1 MNVNSPRLGKDALIF
16 VHIPKTA
23 GSTFSSILA
32 CIYPERRYS
41 IYDFAQIPD
50 FGHMP
55 EAERTEIDL
64 LQGHF
69 LYGIHQYIPRY
80 SRYIT
85 FLRDPVE
92 RIVSLYYY
100 LLRVPGNYL
109 HDTLVSNNISLA
121 DFVGSR
127 LTSEIYNFQVRLIAG
142 ADQPSVDSFPVLD
155 ESTLLQAKQRLA
167 SDFLAF
173 GITEKFDE
181 SLVLLSRSLGWKLF
195 SRNLFYRKQ
204 NVTHNRK
211 RLADVSPEIIDMI
224 HRNNQLDQQL
234 YEYACNLF
242 NTRMK
247 SSFSFR
253 AELFVFRKLHQRWL
267 RRNDAQQVGRQK
279 NRCARV

>member
-1 MNVNSPRLGKDALIF
+1 M
-16 VHIPKTA
+16 
-23 GSTFSSILA
+23 
-32 CIYPERRYS
+32 
-41 IYDFAQIPD
+41 
-50 FGHMP
+50 
-55 EAERTEIDL
+55 
-64 LQGHF
+64 
-69 LYGIHQYIPRY
+69 
-80 SRYIT
+80 
-85 FLRDPVE
+85 
-92 RIVSLYYY
+92 
-100 LLRVPGNYL
+100 
-109 HDTLVSNNISLA
+109 A

-195 SRNLFYRKQ
+195 SRNLFYCKQ

-224 HRNNQLDQQL
+224 RRNNQLDQQL

>member
-32 CIYPERRYS
+32 RIYPERRYS

-69 LYGIHQYIPRY
+69 SYGIHQYIPRY

-127 LTSEIYNFQVRLIAG
+127 LTSAIYNFQVRLIAG

-195 SRNLFYRKQ
+195 SRNLFYCKQ

-224 HRNNQLDQQL
+224 RRNNQLDQQL